1 MDKFDD
7 LFSAIDAPEAPP
19 AGAPETVV
27 PAAPDNVGKFDDL
40 FSAIDDSSGL
50 HAALQEASTANP
62 EQEAKKRKLAQGLNV
77 PPALVPNMKDGESEL
92 FMKNHSAQDIQ
103 QKSPKVAEFLAKEGN
118 ALLAKNDIPNF
129 QGIES
134 VVSEFKN
141 IGGAAMSGLL
151 QTNVGAFGIA
161 RAVSDALPLPQ
172 GVSDFFAGQQQK
184 ATAVANYFGPDT
196 GDMGSVRK
204 GVYSGVSSVA
214 AQTPAM
220 IAAAPLALAGK
231 LAQASHILLGF
242 MSANT
247 AGQEYGTAKDA
258 GVDTARAVVHAA
270 AQGGV
275 EYLTELL
282 PTMAVFKGL
291 TGKTG
296 LLKTATNFFM
306 AEVPGE
312 ELATAWQDFNTW
324 VNINPEKTWDEYLS
338 ERPAAAVETLVA
350 TLVGG
355 AIQVGGTHA
364 AGRLARDKQQAAD
377 ATAGMDTLQK
387 ISVLAVNN
395 SVKKNDPEKF
405 HEAIAHISDSTNL
418 QEVYVDAATLET
430 AFSEKGGKELLQ
442 KMPEVAA
449 QLAEA
454 KATQGDVRI
463 TLADY
468 ATHIAGSEFDAAIL
482 PQLKTSAGG
491 ITFDQSKAYAQTY
504 QTNLKAQAEE
514 LAASSEPIM
523 TRAEFDSA
531 QQETKPTERRVT
543 ERGTRTSLSMP
554 SMRKAQEI
562 VPNNNTD
569 PIPSAD
575 ALAMMSRAEGALAAA
590 AASPAPEQRSGER
603 RAGGRRVDSNTR
615 ELLAK
620 AQASGAY
627 TEAQVQDVLKLARNQ
642 PVALREELGAARVQL
657 ALAEPTQQAAAKAKV
672 AKLESQLAQHATLVE
687 NAIAPPPAQKQVKLP
702 SAVFN
707 VPKTGGTYEQ
717 YLAEHKNQAAVLAA
731 DVQKVHD
738 AIFAGIKS
746 TGRYS
751 DTVAEGNALVMRA
764 AYVQMAARAG
774 IKPSEL
780 YAQKPLKFT
789 ATNPGGFAQFAG
801 EKAKTADLFSLDA
814 AKEMIAA
821 GANTDKVREATGW
834 HKGADGKWRFEI
846 SDSDAKLNIEGTFGQ
861 WWDAEVQHGVADVG
875 SLVSHDKLFAAYPWL
890 ENFRIAPM
898 PLAYAAK
905 GVRAAYDREN
915 NRILIAKTL
924 SGHELLSSVMHE
936 AQHAIQNTEQ
946 FASGGNPET
955 VKGLLQYLDEG
966 MSAKEAYARLAGE
979 IEARNTQARLK
990 MTEADRRSFSP
1001 DMTADRDA
1009 ADAIVIFN
1017 GEASTFTPA
1026 NAYAQLRQGSFDPE
1040 TFTMAFLNSADLT
1053 TPVHEAGHMY
1063 LELLIHVASG
1073 PNAPKD
1079 VVADLAK
1086 TMAWFGVSQEQWAGM
1101 TLEQK
1106 RPYHEQWAENWERYG
1121 IEGVAPS
1128 SELRPVFARFS
1139 AWLTQAYKSV
1149 QEFVETHPA
1158 AGKLNDE
1165 MRAVFD
1171 RLLAS
1176 REAIAEAEAL
1186 RGYAPLFA
1194 SAAEAKIS
1202 EEEFLKYVNRGQNE
1216 TEASVADMAQKSV
1229 ADMKWLSGAKSKALR
1244 ELQSKANTER
1254 AKIHAQVT
1262 AEVTAEPVYLART
1275 ELLKRDSEF
1284 KIHTGALKDL
1294 MPGLDTAL
1302 LRGMLSTENGTHPDQ
1317 LAERFGFSGGM
1328 VMVNEIL
1335 AAENMK
1341 AKIDGITDQRM
1352 LEQHG
1357 ELIDPR
1363 AIEQAAN
1370 MAVASEGRARFM
1382 ASGLKILEM
1391 KSKKD
1396 SPISA
1401 TAMARAAKEAA
1412 YTAIAQ
1418 KRIRDL
1424 RPAQYEAAETRSN
1437 LQAKKL
1443 AAKKPE
1449 GAVIAMRAALLNN
1462 RLAKAAY
1469 DAQDEAKKARTYLAK
1484 FQNASTRGNLDIGYV
1499 AQIDALMAPFDMSAH
1514 LSLKEI
1520 EARKSLDAFV
1530 QQQKALGFEPA
1541 INIDSITAAAKKS
1554 YKELTVSELRDLV
1567 DAVRGIEHLGRMK
1580 NKLLTAKDARE
1591 FKAYMDEAKASI
1603 LEHSNRTVAERG
1615 TPTDVVGMFGQW
1627 GRSFTA
1633 EHRKFA
1639 SIMREMDGGQD
1650 NGVMY
1655 QRFLRPMNDA
1665 GNKELTLR
1673 ETFSADMTR
1682 LFKPVIATVGK
1693 DGRIISTKRQIPG
1706 TKISLTNEQRLSVLM
1721 NMGNVENQQRLLD
1734 GGIAGR
1740 SKPTMN
1746 DLARILDT
1754 FTKEELDWAQ
1764 SIGDYY
1770 DSLRPMIE
1778 AQELALTGLKPKW
1791 IQVQPLVTKHGTYRG
1806 WYHPA
1811 KYDAML
1817 STRSESLEAAANVRG
1832 AMQGGFHPDSTRDS
1846 YIQDRAKS
1854 VSKRPLLLSFDVI
1867 SQHLNEVAHRLA
1879 WQEYLTDAQRMVK
1892 ALEDTIR
1899 ERYGPEILQSLR
1911 KTLDH
1916 ITVGNAPAHG
1926 ATERALN
1933 YARIGT
1939 TIVGLGW
1946 RATTAMLQPTG
1957 LAQSWSRIGG
1967 PWIARGFAKYFKN
1980 PLEAGRLADAA
1991 SSRMPHRAP
2000 TQSRE
2005 IADMLNTLRAG
2016 DTAGRVTEAIRA
2028 SRFYAIAKM
2037 QRVVDVITW
2046 HGANEKALAQLKYEN
2061 AVTDAERADIEK
2073 QAADLADQGV
2083 IDSQGSGLIADM
2095 APVQNGAPAM
2105 KLFTNFYSYF
2115 NTTYNLN
2122 VEAYRRTSFKSPAQ
2136 VGLFAADMLVLN
2148 TLPVV
2153 LGVAIKNM
2161 LKGSCDWND
2170 GECLSKKYG
2179 SEQIGYIAGQMLLLR
2194 ELGTAFSMAAGGDN
2208 YGYQGPAGLRLITD
2222 TNRLVTDLA
2231 KKIPEFTQGEFDM
2244 DMKTFKHA
2252 NQVAGAALHYPA
2264 GQINTTLDG
2273 IIAVEQGDVE
2283 GVSVIGALLAGPPK

>member
-1 MDKFDD
+1 MDKFDE
-7 LFSAIDAPEAPP
+7 LFSAIDAPKAPP
-19 AGAPETVV
+19 AGAPETLV
-27 PAAPDNVGKFDDL
+27 PAALDTVGKFDDL

-62 EQEAKKRKLAQGLNV
+62 EEIAKKRKLAQGLNV
-77 PPALVPNMKDGESEL
+77 PPALVPNMRDGESEL
-92 FMKNHSAQDIQ
+92 YMKTHSAQDIQ
-103 QKSPKVAEFLAKEGN
+103 QKSPKVGEFLAKEGN

-129 QGIES
+129 QGIDS

-161 RAVSDALPLPQ
+161 RAVSDVLPLPQ

-196 GDMGSVRK
+196 ADMGSVRK

-220 IAAAPLALAGK
+220 IAAAPLATAGK

-242 MSANT
+242 MSAST

-282 PTMAVFKGL
+282 PAMAIFKGL

-312 ELATAWQDFNTW
+312 QLATAWQDFNTW
-324 VNINPEKTWDEYLS
+324 VNINPEKTLDDYLAA
-338 ERPAAAVETLVA
+338 RPAAAVETLVA

-355 AIQVGGTHA
+355 ALQVGGTHA
-364 AGRLARDKQQAAD
+364 AGRLLRGKQQAAD
-377 ATAGMDTLQK
+377 ATTGMDTLQK
-387 ISVLAVNN
+387 ISDLAAQN

-405 HEAIAHISDSTNL
+405 HEAIAHISDNTNL
-418 QEVYVDAATLET
+418 QEVYVAAATLET
-430 AFSEKGGKELLQ
+430 AFSEKSGKELLQ

-449 QLAEA
+449 QMAEA

-468 ATHIAGSEFDAAIL
+468 ATYIAGSEFDAAIL
-482 PQLKTSAGG
+482 PQLKTSVGG
-491 ITFDQSKAYAQTY
+491 VTFDQSKAYAQTY
-504 QTNLKAQAEE
+504 QADMKTQAED
-514 LAASSEPIM
+514 LAATSEPIM
-523 TRAEFDSA
+523 TRTEFDSA
-531 QQETKPTERRVT
+531 QQEAKPTERRAT
-543 ERGTRTSLSMP
+543 ERGTRTPLSMP

-562 VPNNNTD
+562 APNNNTD
-569 PIPSAD
+569 PIPAAD
-575 ALAMMSRAEGALAAA
+575 ALAMMTRAEGALSAAA
-590 AASPAPEQRSGER
+590 AIPAPEQRSVDR
-603 RAGGRRVDSNTR
+603 RASGRRVDSNTR
-615 ELLAK
+615 EVLAK

-642 PVALREELGAARVQL
+642 PVALREALGAARVQL

-672 AKLESQLAQHATLVE
+672 SKLESQLAQHSAAVE
-687 NAIAPPPAQKQVKLP
+687 KAVTTTPAQKQVKP
-702 SAVFN
+702 PPAVFN
-707 VPKTGGTYEQ
+707 IPKTGGTYEQ

-731 DVQKVHD
+731 DVQIVHD
-738 AIFAGIKS
+738 AIVTGIKS
-746 TGRYS
+746 TGRFS
-751 DTVAEGNALVMRA
+751 DTVAEVNALSIRA
-764 AYVQMAARAG
+764 GYVQMAARAG

-780 YAQKPLKFT
+780 YAQKPLTFT
-789 ATNPGGFAQFAG
+789 AANAGGFNQFAG
-801 EKAKTADLFSLDA
+801 VNAKTANLLSLDA
-814 AKEMIAA
+814 AKEMIAG

-834 HKGADGKWRFEI
+834 HKGVEGKWRFEI
-846 SDSDAKLNIEGTFGQ
+846 SDSDAKLKAKSTFGDWAQ
-861 WWDAEVQHGVADVG
+861 MHDVIQIG
-875 SLVSHDKLFAAYPWL
+875 DIIQHDKLFAAYPWL
-890 ENFRIAPM
+890 QNFKLAPL
-898 PLAYAAK
+898 PLKYAEK
-905 GVRAAYDREN
+905 GARAAYDRSN
-915 NRILIAKTL
+915 NQILVSKAL
-924 SGHELLSSVMHE
+924 RGDELLSSVMHE
-936 AQHAIQNTEQ
+936 AQHAIQNAEQ

-1026 NAYAQLRQGSFDPE
+1026 NAYAQQQQGSFDPE

-1063 LELLIHVASG
+1063 LELLNHVASG

-1086 TMAWFGVSQEQWAGM
+1086 TMAWFGVTQEQWAGM
-1101 TLEQK
+1101 SLEQK
-1106 RPYHEQWAENWERYG
+1106 RPYHEIWAESWERYG

-1128 SELRPVFARFS
+1128 AELRPVFARFS
-1139 AWLTQAYKSV
+1139 AWLTKAYKSV
-1149 QEFVETHPA
+1149 QEFVKTHPA

-1171 RLLAS
+1171 RMLAS
-1176 REAIAEAEAL
+1176 QEAIAEAEAL

-1262 AEVTAEPVYLART
+1262 AEVTAEPVYVART

-1284 KIHTGALKDL
+1284 KIHTGALKEML
-1294 MPGLDTAL
+1294 PYLDTSL

-1317 LAERFGFSGGM
+1317 LAEIFGFSGGM
-1328 VMVNEIL
+1328 AMVNELL

-1391 KSKKD
+1391 KGKKD

-1401 TAMARAAKEAA
+1401 TAMAKAAKEAA
-1412 YTAIAQ
+1412 YNAIAQ
-1418 KRIRDL
+1418 KRVRDL

-1437 LQAKKL
+1437 AQAKKL

-1449 GAVIAMRAALLNN
+1449 DAVIAMRAALLNN

-1484 FQNASTRGNLDIGYV
+1484 FQNAGTRGNLATEYV
-1499 AQIDALMAPFDMSAH
+1499 EQIDALMKPFDMSAH

-1541 INIDSITAAAKKS
+1541 INIDVITAAALKS
-1554 YKELTVSELRDLV
+1554 YKELTVAELRDLV

-1603 LEHSNRTVAERG
+1603 LEHANRTVAERG

-1655 QRFLRPMNDA
+1655 QRFLQPMNAA

-1673 ETFSADMTR
+1673 ETFNEDMAR

-1867 SQHLNEVAHRLA
+1867 TQHLNEVAHRLA

-1892 ALEDTIR
+1892 ALEDPIR
-1899 ERYGPEILQSLR
+1899 EHYGPEILQSLR

-1957 LAQSWSRIGG
+1957 LAQSWSRVGG
-1967 PWIARGFAKYFKN
+1967 PWIARGLAKYFKN

-1991 SSRMPHRAP
+1991 SGRMPHRAT

-2005 IADMLNTLRAG
+2005 MADMLNTLRAG

-2083 IDSQGSGLIADM
+2083 IDSQGSGLIADL

-2122 VEAYRRTSFKSPAQ
+2122 VEAYRRTNFKSPAQ
-2136 VGLFAADMLVLN
+2136 IGLFAADMLVLN
-2148 TLPVV
+2148 TLPIV

-2161 LKGSCDWND
+2161 MKGSCAWND
-2170 GECLSKKYG
+2170 SECLAKAYG
-2179 SEQIGYIAGQMLLLR
+2179 SDQISYMAGQMLLLR
-2194 ELGTAFSMAAGGDN
+2194 ELGTAFSMVAGGDN
-2208 YGYQGPAGLRLITD
+2208 YGYQGPAGLRLLTD
-2222 TNRLVTDLA
+2222 ANRLIADFA
-2231 KKIPEFTQGEFDM
+2231 KKLPEFMQGEFDL
-2244 DMKTFKHA
+2244 DMKTFKDA
-2252 NQVAGAALHYPA
+2252 NRVAGAALHYPA

-2273 IIAVEQGDVE
+2273 IIAVEQGDVG